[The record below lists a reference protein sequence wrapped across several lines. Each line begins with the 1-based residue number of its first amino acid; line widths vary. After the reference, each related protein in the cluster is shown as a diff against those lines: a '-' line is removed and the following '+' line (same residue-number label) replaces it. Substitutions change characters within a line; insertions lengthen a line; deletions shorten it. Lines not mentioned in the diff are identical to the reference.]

1 MYRYQILIEYD
12 GSRFF
17 GWQIQ
22 KKGKTI
28 QGIIQKK
35 ISKLLKEK
43 IIISAAGRTDAGV
56 HALGQVAHFDLDD
69 NKIPEDK
76 IFKALNSNLRKRGNK
91 ITILKSTSVS
101 SNFHA
106 RFSAKKKTYLYQI
119 LNRQSISYLQNE
131 SSWFFP
137 KPLNIEKMSYAAKY
151 LLGSHDFNAFRSI
164 HCQSKNSVRS
174 IDSISI
180 KKKQQLISIRIKGKS
195 FLHNQIRI
203 IVGSIVMVGEG
214 KWNINYIKSVL
225 ESKDRK
231 IAGPTA
237 PAHGLYLE
245 KIIY

>member
-1 MYRYQILIEYD
+1 M
-12 GSRFF
+12 
-17 GWQIQ
+17 
-22 KKGKTI
+22 
-28 QGIIQKK
+28 
-35 ISKLLKEK
+35 
-43 IIISAAGRTDAGV
+43 
-56 HALGQVAHFDLDD
+56 
-69 NKIPEDK
+69 
-76 IFKALNSNLRKRGNK
+76 SN
-91 ITILKSTSVS
+91 
-101 SNFHA
+101 
-106 RFSAKKKTYLYQI
+106 
-119 LNRQSISYLQNE
+119 
-131 SSWFFP
+131 
-137 KPLNIEKMSYAAKY
+137 AAKH
-151 LLGSHDFNAFRSI
+151 LLGRHDFNAFRSI
-164 HCQSKNSVRS
+164 HCQSKNSIRS

>member
-1 MYRYQILIEYD
+1 MIRIKILIEYN
-12 GSRFF
+12 GENYV
-17 GWQIQ
+17 GWQVQ
-22 KKGKTI
+22 RDGKSVQSEIEKSLEEIYDT
-28 QGIIQKK
+28 K
-35 ISKLLKEK
+35 IKL
-43 IIISAAGRTDAGV
+43 IVAGRTDAGV

-106 RFSAKKKTYLYQI
+106 KLSEKKKTYLYQI

-151 LLGSHDFNAFRSI
+151 LLGRHDFNAFRSI

-180 KKKQQLISIRIKGKS
+180 KKKQQLISVRIKGKS